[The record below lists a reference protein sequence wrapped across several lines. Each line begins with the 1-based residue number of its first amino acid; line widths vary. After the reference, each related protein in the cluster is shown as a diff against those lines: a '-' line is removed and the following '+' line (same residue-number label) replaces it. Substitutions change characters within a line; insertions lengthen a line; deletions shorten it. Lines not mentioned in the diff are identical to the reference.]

1 MSTLKSIEGLL
12 EKPVYMMTGEEYLEL
27 THYALANSPNAANR
41 PTQAGQK
48 ALGVHA
54 LAVELGCSEST
65 IYALMR
71 APREED
77 GSNVGG
83 PVSADG
89 SSSMSTRRASW
100 RTSIRPLRNRDV

>member
-1 MSTLKSIEGLL
+1 MSTTKSIEGLL

-54 LAVELGCSEST
+54 LAVELGCSEC
-65 IYALMR
+65 ADAR
-71 APREED
+71 AARGGRIQCRRRSPA
-77 GSNVGG
+77 GSDRLPYRQTNRL
-83 PVSADG
+83 
-89 SSSMSTRRASW
+89 RR
-100 RTSIRPLRNRDV
+100 

>member
-1 MSTLKSIEGLL
+1 MSTTKSIEGLL

-54 LAVELGCSEST
+54 LAVELGCS
-65 IYALMR
+65 
-71 APREED
+71 
-77 GSNVGG
+77 
-83 PVSADG
+83 
-89 SSSMSTRRASW
+89 
-100 RTSIRPLRNRDV
+100 

>member
-1 MSTLKSIEGLL
+1 MSTTKSIEGLL

-54 LAVELGCSEST
+54 LAVESP
-65 IYALMR
+65 A
-71 APREED
+71 
-77 GSNVGG
+77 GSDRLPYRTTDRLRCRQGPQTGG
-83 PVSADG
+83 LLPIHPEIG
-89 SSSMSTRRASW
+89 WLPTW
-100 RTSIRPLRNRDV
+100 KTG